1 MALAAPRA
9 AGSYG
14 RGSSEV
20 EEPRRALALRMCSR
34 LAAAPALNVRLCWCK
49 WSGRSAGAAA
59 TCRFVLRASWLY
71 ESQESSGKFYENSYG
86 SMESSTGNSNRSQ
99 SCNFVVICLD
109 SPFLFQDDIVLGS
122 PKKHF
127 LFRTCQISNS
137 GKNTKFQT
145 KDVFPSRNTKFRA
158 LPFRGETG
166 PQPCFTN
173 FTRWN
178 KSPSCD

>member
-1 MALAAPRA
+1 
-9 AGSYG
+9 
-14 RGSSEV
+14 
-20 EEPRRALALRMCSR
+20 MCSR
-34 LAAAPALNVRLCWCK
+34 LAAVPALNVRLCWRK
-49 WSGRSAGAAA
+49 WSGGSAGAAT
-59 TCRFVLRASWLY
+59 TCRFVLRASWLS

-145 KDVFPSRNTKFRA
+145 KDVSFQRLQSPIQRSKA
-158 LPFRGETG
+158 LDPTSKLLFSLKLNY
-166 PQPCFTN
+166 F
-173 FTRWN
+173 
-178 KSPSCD
+178 S